1 MKKIVVLFCSVLL
14 MGCSSYQIEETNSS
28 FPVLLEQTELPQIPQ
43 RIIDP
48 EFRLVIRMLVDEKG
62 RVTKAVLLSGSGLPD
77 WDSLAINSIRNWK
90 YEPARLENNP
100 VSIWFV
106 QKVKIQY
113 EAPCCLM
120 LSQIVCDSYDSAVV
134 VVKKLNEGSDFG
146 ELAIKYSC
154 DSSKTTNGF
163 IGKKDVLLYPAK
175 INRVLKR
182 LAIGQHTEPMEYG
195 KRFVIFKRN
204 KS

>member
-1 MKKIVVLFCSVLL
+1 MKKFAVLFCVVLL
-14 MGCSSYQIEETNSS
+14 MGCSSYQVEKTNSS
-28 FPVLLEQTELPQIPQ
+28 FPVLLEQTELPQVPQ

-48 EFRLVIRMLVDEKG
+48 EFRLIIKLLVDEKG
-62 RVTKAVLLSGSGLPD
+62 KVAKALLLSGSGLPD
-77 WDSLAINSIRNWK
+77 WDSLAINSIKKWK
-90 YEPARLENNP
+90 YEPARLENKP

-113 EAPCCLM
+113 EEPCCLM
-120 LSQIVCDSYDSAVV
+120 LSQIVCDSYDSAIV
-134 VVKKLNEGSDFG
+134 VVKKLNEGIDFG
-146 ELAIKYSC
+146 ELATKYSC
-154 DSSKTTNGF
+154 DSSKATNGF
-163 IGKKDVLLYPAK
+163 IGKRDVLLYPAP

-182 LAIGQHTEPMEYG
+182 LAAGQHTEPIEYG